1 MSMHW
6 KTILALCLPLVA
18 AAASDKQPPVGQ
30 AANDNVAISATL
42 YQGKDAVRGLLGSD
56 LGGYFIVVKV
66 EMTPKGA
73 KPLAIDRDD
82 FLLRSYNDGQKCGPY
97 APSQIAGR
105 ASLAV
110 VPVGGGSVRAEQG
123 GPVFGMPGTGMPQ
136 RLPGSQVGVGNTST
150 VPDHIEAKV
159 NDDASAKDDP
169 LLALLKAKI
178 LPEKKISEPVSGLLY
193 FSLDGKHKPKDMALQ
208 YKTPSGVV
216 SVEFR

>member
-1 MSMHW
+1 MSMHR
-6 KTILALCLPLVA
+6 KAILALCLPLL
-18 AAASDKQPPVGQ
+18 AAASDKQPPVRQ

-82 FLLRSYNDGQKCGPY
+82 FLLRSYNDGQKCQPY

-110 VPVGGGSVRAEQG
+110 VPVGGGDVRAENT
-123 GPVFGMPGTGMPQ
+123 GPVFGIPGMGMPQ
-136 RLPGSQVGVGNTST
+136 QLPGSQVGVGNSSA
-150 VPDHIEAKV
+150 VPDHMETKV
-159 NDDASAKDDP
+159 NDDASSKDDP
-169 LLALLKAKI
+169 LLKLLKDKI
-178 LPEKKISEPVSGLLY
+178 LPEKKTSEPVSGLLY
-193 FSLDGKHKPKDMALQ
+193 FSLDGKHKPKDIALQ